1 MPSVKKDGTIYLRKN
16 ITLPDD
22 VCKLA
27 AGEDNFSKL
36 VTDLLHSYYGTNSTI
51 REIDIKI
58 EQTERLLVAMRVKR
72 EEILNRGPAPDRL
85 KEYRE
90 HYARHT
96 KSPKDVIGKSKFKAW
111 TLEERGA
118 WLDEAARK
126 LDLDPDELEKKLK
139 EGAPSRREGGA

>member
-16 ITLPDD
+16 ITLPND

-27 AGEDNFSKL
+27 ENEDNFSKL

-51 REIDIKI
+51 REIDGKI
-58 EQTERLLVAMRVKR
+58 EQTERLLAAMRVKR
-72 EEILNRGPAPDRL
+72 EEVLGRGPAPDLL
-85 KEYRE
+85 KEYHE

-96 KSPKDVIGKSKFKAW
+96 KPPRDATGKPKFKVW
-111 TLEERGA
+111 TLEERRD

-139 EGAPSRREGGA
+139 GELGVKA

>member
-1 MPSVKKDGTIYLRKN
+1 MAGVKKDGTIYIRKN
-16 ITLPDD
+16 ITLPND

-27 AGEDNFSKL
+27 EGEENFSKL
-36 VTDLLHSYYGTNSTI
+36 VTDLLHSYYGTNSTL
-51 REIDIKI
+51 REIDGKI

-72 EEILNRGPAPDRL
+72 EEVLNRGPAPDLL
-85 KEYRE
+85 KEYCE

-96 KSPKDVIGKSKFKAW
+96 KPPKDATGKSKFKVW

-126 LDLDPDELEKKLK
+126 LDLDPDELEKKL
-139 EGAPSRREGGA
+139 RREGGS